1 MLLSCFSFS
10 VCTVPH
16 ALCVMQFPL
25 SKHSS
30 FCVFLLSAQ
39 VFKKHFNPIK
49 AVELLL
55 NIHGGGTSGWLS
67 SALLQVLQMRQC
79 VVPCQGA
86 GEAQRGGSRAVN
98 LPKQG
103 CSVVLWIRQ
112 SSACFSLHCRSGGKI
127 IGKLLW
133 LIRTISH
140 CSASAKFLLFVEA
153 LKLDHNLFQAK
164 AECNS
169 RSPMV
174 LYCSTAEMCQCVRSP
189 SLRGSPH
196 ITRSVF

>member
-1 MLLSCFSFS
+1 MKCYHELFMVKHVQLILSRWAIAYAFFSVLFIVQDRQDSVSGKWLNIAFTLLIQC

-30 FCVFLLSAQ
+30 FCIFLLSAQ

-55 NIHGGGTSGWLS
+55 NIYRDWTSGWLS

-86 GEAQRGGSRAVN
+86 HEEGAWHRGMDPVAAWNQGSEPSRGRDARCFGEAKA
-98 LPKQG
+98 LP
-103 CSVVLWIRQ
+103 VVL
-112 SSACFSLHCRSGGKI
+112 
-127 IGKLLW
+127 
-133 LIRTISH
+133 
-140 CSASAKFLLFVEA
+140 
-153 LKLDHNLFQAK
+153 
-164 AECNS
+164 
-169 RSPMV
+169 
-174 LYCSTAEMCQCVRSP
+174 STAGVGE
-189 SLRGSPH
+189 
-196 ITRSVF
+196 T